1 MEFVTAL
8 AGLPGGMR
16 QPRGDGL
23 ERGCRGGGVEFSNCR
38 RRRPVVH
45 LLSGGRGSGLDRNG
59 SALNLA
65 ECICS
70 WLKIAE
76 TGGGGFYSSLTFCY
90 L

>member
-38 RRRPVVH
+38 RRGVVV
-45 LLSGGRGSGLDRNG
+45 LFLYGDWRV
-59 SALNLA
+59 
-65 ECICS
+65 
-70 WLKIAE
+70 
-76 TGGGGFYSSLTFCY
+76 SLEIF